1 MAEWKLECSRQPN
14 GGGRRYMWDENQ
26 LLQQQSQMDCCDL
39 LSSQDC
45 RNQWLTLC
53 HWPDLCLWWSWEQL
67 AAEMKVGSL
76 LLIRQCTCFYYMGWT
91 MYFTLLQ
98 QLTNNFILCSF
109 WPLNNK
115 FYLLLMQP
123 TSMVAANLFLCH
135 MSNLVGLTSCSI
147 KKIFVMIFPFP
158 QLV

>member
-1 MAEWKLECSRQPN
+1 MEVGDDTCEMKISFCS
-14 GGGRRYMWDENQ
+14 
-26 LLQQQSQMDCCDL
+26 
-39 LSSQDC
+39 SSPRWTVVIYWAVKTVETSD
-45 RNQWLTLC
+45 WHSAC

-98 QLTNNFILCSF
+98 QLTNNFISCSF